1 MTERWDCTRKR
12 GENFRK
18 RWKIENAEKTRENFE
33 KVAAVAEQTQ
43 ENPEK
48 VPENVDKVFEN
59 VQKSK
64 MLTKKAPENDEKV
77 PENFE
82 TLRKG
87 LWSEGPR
94 RSCESHWN
102 RWESHLKTINNQHF
116 FLNLWRGKGED
127 ELASNSKAPDLAE
140 RAML

>member
-1 MTERWDCTRKR
+1 LHPETR
-12 GENFRK
+12 RK
-18 RWKIENAEKTRENFE
+18 FLKTLKIENAEKTRENFE

-43 ENPEK
+43 ENPEE
-48 VPENVDKVFEN
+48 VPKNVDKVFEN

-94 RSCESHWN
+94 SCCESH
-102 RWESHLKTINNQHF
+102 
-116 FLNLWRGKGED
+116 
-127 ELASNSKAPDLAE
+127 
-140 RAML
+140 